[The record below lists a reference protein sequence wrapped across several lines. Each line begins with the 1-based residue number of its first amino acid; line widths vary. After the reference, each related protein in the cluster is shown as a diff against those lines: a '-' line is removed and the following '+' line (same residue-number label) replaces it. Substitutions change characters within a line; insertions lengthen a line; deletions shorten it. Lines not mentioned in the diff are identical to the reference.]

1 MVNTCL
7 TCNKLAHNNAVNHWQ
22 SPTYMVGVEDTSL
35 RGAGLSLKQRIWDA
49 TKDTIEQ
56 WTGMEQEPISMYG
69 IRTYTEG
76 AILSPHV
83 DRLPLVS
90 SCIVN
95 VAQDVDEPW
104 PLEIYDR
111 HDRAVN
117 VTMEPGDMVL
127 YESGSLIHGRPFPL
141 KGRSFSNIFIHFQPT
156 GRKLGDKTNDYLDE
170 LDDFF
175 PPYIVP
181 NSPEIKDWAAKNPGG
196 WKKSGPSAPLQQVHS
211 PEGHYAAATGD
222 IDLLAK
228 VAHKDR
234 KALTHA
240 DRNGWQPI
248 HEAVR
253 GGHLDI
259 VQYLIEEHGVDMN
272 ARTGPG
278 GKGMSPLN
286 LAMEHHDEDHP
297 LVSFL
302 RSIGAKDY
310 AQEL

>member
-1 MVNTCL
+1 MI
-7 TCNKLAHNNAVNHWQ
+7 
-22 SPTYMVGVEDTSL
+22 GVEDRGL
-35 RGAGLSLKQRIWDA
+35 RGAGIALKQQIWDA
-49 TKDTIEQ
+49 AKSTIEQ

-95 VAQDVDEPW
+95 VDQDVDEPW

-156 GRKLGDKTNDYLDE
+156 GRKLGDTTNAYLGE

-175 PPYIVP
+175 PPYLVP
-181 NSPEIKDWAAKNPGG
+181 LSPETTSWAARNPGG
-196 WKKSGPSAPLQQVHS
+196 WKKTVPSAPIQQVAA
-211 PEGHYAAATGD
+211 PEGHYAAAAGD
-222 IDLLAK
+222 MDLLSK
-228 VAHKDR
+228 VAKKDR
-234 KALTHA
+234 KALTKA
-240 DRNGWQPI
+240 DKNGWQPI

-253 GGHLDI
+253 AGHTD
-259 VQYLIEEHGVDMN
+259 VVKYLIEQHGADIN
-272 ARTGPG
+272 ARTGPK

-286 LAMEHHDEDHP
+286 LAMDHHDEDHP
-297 LVSFL
+297 LISFL
-302 RSIGAKDY
+302 ISLGAKDY